1 MGWQFFKNIY
11 SQCRESQIIVD
22 ILSNESV
29 EVSEFRN
36 VANDDSAV
44 DVVKLKR
51 RVQNI
56 ANIRVNIFKWDP
68 REDSKKSTF

>member
-56 ANIRVNIFKWDP
+56 ANIRVNIFK
-68 REDSKKSTF
+68 

>member
-11 SQCRESQIIVD
+11 SQCHESQIIID

-56 ANIRVNIFKWDP
+56 ANIRVNIFK
-68 REDSKKSTF
+68 